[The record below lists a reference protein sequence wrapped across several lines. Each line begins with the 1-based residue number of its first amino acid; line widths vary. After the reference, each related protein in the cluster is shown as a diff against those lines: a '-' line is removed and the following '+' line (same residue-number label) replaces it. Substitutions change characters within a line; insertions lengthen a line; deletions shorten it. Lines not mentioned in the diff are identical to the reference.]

1 MRPKLCFPAEILGES
16 NLAVSNRCGRQSTE
30 AGKAP
35 IPAVGRPFRCPFVVH
50 RGTEPVLHSSN
61 GLSKF
66 VIQNY
71 DLELQQS
78 IDTGKF

>member
-1 MRPKLCFPAEILGES
+1 
-16 NLAVSNRCGRQSTE
+16 
-30 AGKAP
+30 
-35 IPAVGRPFRCPFVVH
+35 VVH

-78 IDTGKF
+78 IDIGKF